1 MWSKLRRLFS
11 SYVFNI
17 CLVIGIAALVIYL
30 TLRNNPKD
38 VWAMLGHADVKWI
51 IILVLSVIVIRVL
64 SGYALREETRLS
76 YPDYSLF
83 KGTVTAFTGGF
94 FNEITPSATG
104 GQFAQVIIFRR
115 QGVDLAD
122 SASVLWMDFI
132 LYQVMVVAVDLVLV
146 VLKFHAFFAH
156 ASHFFFIVLL
166 GFVVNAGVILVMFA
180 LTKSKRFYAWL
191 TTTGI
196 SLGMK
201 LKIVKDRDKALD
213 SLEKN
218 LSRFQKE
225 VAALSDHKGLMAR
238 VCIAHGLRLI
248 LYYSLPVFAAHA
260 LYVNAAAG
268 GFLDALALASY
279 VTMVNAFIPSPGSSG
294 GTEAVFLLMF
304 STLYSR
310 ADASAILILW
320 RFMSYYLDM
329 IIGAVVF
336 FLAKNI
342 PFHQAHRITET
353 NEVKQ

>member
-1 MWSKLRRLFS
+1 MWSKIRRLFS

-17 CLVIGIAALVIYL
+17 CLVIGIAALVMYL

-38 VWAMLGHADVKWI
+38 VWAMLRHADVKWI
-51 IILVLSVIVIRVL
+51 MILILSVIGIRVL

-83 KGTVTAFTGGF
+83 KGVATAFTGGF

-146 VLKFHAFFAH
+146 ILKFHAFFAN
-156 ASHFFFIVLL
+156 ASHFFLIVLL
-166 GFVVNAGVILVMFA
+166 GFAVNAGVIVIMFA
-180 LTKSKRFYAWL
+180 LTKSQRFYHWL

-201 LKIVKDRDKALD
+201 LKLVKDREKTLA
-213 SLEKN
+213 SLEQQLN
-218 LSRFQKE
+218 RFQKE
-225 VAALSDHKGLMAR
+225 VDALSKHKGLMAK

-248 LYYSLPVFAAHA
+248 LYYSMPVSAAHA
-260 LYVNAAAG
+260 LHVSPVNG

-304 STLYSR
+304 SAIYHSS
-310 ADASAILILW
+310 DASAILILW

-342 PFHQAHRITET
+342 PFRQAHRITET
-353 NEVKQ
+353 NEVQQ